1 MAVTPLLKPLA
12 LVAAMA
18 FALPASAACYADY
31 KASRDDP
38 LRLHYGVMEVP
49 DSACD
54 RGTAEAEMRGR
65 LRADGWKLLNVMS
78 VFGPEGL
85 DERKASAGEY
95 FLRY

>member
-1 MAVTPLLKPLA
+1 MKTLLTPLA

-31 KASRDDP
+31 KASMDDP
-38 LRLHYGVMEVP
+38 LRLHYGVMGVSDDACNGGNAKAEV
-49 DSACD
+49 
-54 RGTAEAEMRGR
+54 RGR
-65 LRADGWKLLNVMS
+65 LDAAGWKLLNVLA

-85 DERKASAGEY
+85 DERKDSAGEY

>member
-12 LVAAMA
+12 LVIAMA

-31 KASRDDP
+31 KASKDDP

-54 RGTAEAEMRGR
+54 RGSAGAVLRDR
-65 LRADGWKLLNVMS
+65 LQAAGWKLLNVMS

-85 DERKASAGEY
+85 DERKGSAGEY

>member
-1 MAVTPLLKPLA
+1 MNLLMKPLA

-18 FALPASAACYADY
+18 FALPASAACYAEY
-31 KASRDDP
+31 KASKDDP

-54 RGTAEAEMRGR
+54 VGAAEADLRGR

-85 DERKASAGEY
+85 EERKASAGEY
-95 FLRY
+95 YLRY

>member
-1 MAVTPLLKPLA
+1 MAVNLLMKPLA

-18 FALPASAACYADY
+18 FALPASAACYAEY
-31 KASRDDP
+31 KASKDDP

-54 RGTAEAEMRGR
+54 AGTAEADLRGR

-85 DERKASAGEY
+85 EERKASAGEY
-95 FLRY
+95 YLRY

>member
-1 MAVTPLLKPLA
+1 MTPLMKPLA

-18 FALPASAACYADY
+18 FALPASAACYAEY
-31 KASRDDP
+31 KASKDDP

-54 RGTAEAEMRGR
+54 PGAAEADLRGR

-85 DERKASAGEY
+85 EERKASAGEY
-95 FLRY
+95 YLRY

>member
-1 MAVTPLLKPLA
+1 MAVKPLLKPLA

-31 KASRDDP
+31 KASQDNP
-38 LRLHYGVMEVP
+38 LRLQYGVMEVS
-49 DSACD
+49 DDACN
-54 RGTAEAEMRGR
+54 GGNANAEVQGR
-65 LRADGWKLLNVMS
+65 LQAAGWKLLNVMS

-85 DERKASAGEY
+85 DERKASAGEF